1 MLMQWTV
8 TQTVP
13 VPPVQV
19 AYPTPA
25 ESQALHPVGAACAA
39 VAGVRTAAAANNP
52 AAATRLTI

>member
-1 MLMQWTV
+1 MTF

-19 AYPTPA
+19 ACPA
-25 ESQALHPVGAACAA
+25 PFKLQALHPVGAACAA
-39 VAGVRTAAAANNP
+39 VAGVRAATAANKP